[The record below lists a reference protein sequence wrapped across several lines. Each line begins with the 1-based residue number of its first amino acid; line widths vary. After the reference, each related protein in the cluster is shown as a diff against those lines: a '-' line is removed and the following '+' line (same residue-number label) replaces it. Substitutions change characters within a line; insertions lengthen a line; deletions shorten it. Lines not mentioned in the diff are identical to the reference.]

1 MHAWKR
7 GLICLLLLCA
17 GGHAAADWRIGVPQ
31 ARLLG
36 AGEFTWFGFSVY
48 SARLFGE
55 QTEQVFEQP
64 FALELTYKRNI
75 TRDALVDTSVDEIRR
90 QGSTVD
96 ERTLARWAEE
106 MRQSFVDV
114 QPGQRIT
121 GVYLPGKGCRFYVDG
136 RLQREIADPAFARAF
151 FSIWLGAGTRSPE
164 LREALLGLNA
174 SDA

>member
-7 GLICLLLLCA
+7 CLICLLLLCA
-17 GGHAAADWRIGVPQ
+17 GGPAAADWRTELPQ

-55 QTEQVFEQP
+55 QAEQLFEQP

-75 TRDALVDTSVDEIRR
+75 SRDDLVDTSVDEIRR
-90 QGSTVD
+90 QGSAVD
-96 ERTLARWAEE
+96 ERTMARWADE
-106 MRQSFVDV
+106 MRQAFVDV
-114 QPGQRIT
+114 EPGQRIT
-121 GVYLPGKGCRFYVDG
+121 GVYLPGKGCWFYVDG
-136 RLQREIADPAFARAF
+136 RLQHQIDDLAFARAF

-164 LREALLGLNA
+164 LREALLGLSA

>member
-17 GGHAAADWRIGVPQ
+17 GGPAAADWRTDVPQ

-96 ERTLARWAEE
+96 ERASPSSMCSRASASPAFICPARAVGSTSMAACRGRSPIPPSPARSFPSGWGRAHAAP
-106 MRQSFVDV
+106 SFVR
-114 QPGQRIT
+114 PCWGSMHPT
-121 GVYLPGKGCRFYVDG
+121 
-136 RLQREIADPAFARAF
+136 
-151 FSIWLGAGTRSPE
+151 PE
-164 LREALLGLNA
+164 VFRT
-174 SDA
+174 